1 MWALDAP
8 NIADMDIS
16 PQTIRSTGFKT
27 VKKGYDPDEVESFRT
42 QVAAA
47 VETAQNQATAME
59 ARARAAV
66 AKLQEVSQQ
75 VGGGPREVAAPVSHS
90 GDTEVI
96 SRTLLLAQRTAD
108 TTIMEARSDADS
120 ITAQARDEAS
130 RVLDSARTLAT
141 KTVEDSRVEARLAVE
156 DERVLAENEVQ
167 SLLARRDFLLGDVDH
182 LEQYL
187 QSQRER
193 LRDAAVQLQELVDRV
208 PGGLGEMRRPLLSAS
223 AEPSASA
230 ASVAASP
237 ASVAATSKAGQSA
250 ALPGQ
255 PHDKYSGG
263 KGKTQDDMQN
273 DGVTDVDVRN
283 VDVTDVDVTDVDV
296 TDVDVSEVDVSPKF
310 KQMPD
315 RAAGLSALA
324 MSGNTEAQ
332 HNVWRLLDEEVAST
346 QAAQSSLGLDDVT
359 AEVLAPSAP
368 VDQTDQLRISGD
380 ELR

>member
-1 MWALDAP
+1 
-8 NIADMDIS
+8 MDIS

-27 VKKGYDPDEVESFRT
+27 VKKGYDPDEVESFRA

-75 VGGGPREVAAPVSHS
+75 IASPREATTSTSHS

-108 TTIMEARSDADS
+108 AAIMEARSEADG
-120 ITAQARDEAS
+120 ITAQAREEAS
-130 RVLDSARTLAT
+130 RVLDSARTVAA
-141 KTVEDSRVEARLAVE
+141 KTVDESRLEARRAVD
-156 DERVLAENEVQ
+156 DERVRAENEVQ

-187 QSQRER
+187 QAQRER

-208 PGGLGEMRRPLLSAS
+208 PGGLGDMRRPLLSAS
-223 AEPSASA
+223 AEPLPA
-230 ASVAASP
+230 APAAAVAAVVAEPVPAIVAPDP
-237 ASVAATSKAGQSA
+237 ASQRSGMDINDDTDEVAADTDTDADLDPSP
-250 ALPGQ
+250 LF
-255 PHDKYSGG
+255 
-263 KGKTQDDMQN
+263 TQI
-273 DGVTDVDVRN
+273 
-283 VDVTDVDVTDVDV
+283 
-296 TDVDVSEVDVSPKF
+296 
-310 KQMPD
+310 PD

-324 MSGNTEAQ
+324 MSGDTDAQ
-332 HNVWRLLDEEVAST
+332 DDVWRLLDEEVAST
-346 QAAQSSLGLDDVT
+346 QAAQASLELGEVT
-359 AEVLAPSAP
+359 AEVPATAAP
-368 VDQTDQLRISGD
+368 VEQSKPFRFGGD